1 MSHPYVTSQAVPGSA
16 NGLTTIS
23 DILSRQL
30 TPEQSYLP
38 VGARAPFT
46 IFLELLPSDGNG
58 IFLHNGNPSY
68 QVLDPDS
75 GYGYFRAS
83 LRRHAD
89 VQALFEGKAFE
100 TRGLPNG
107 YHIEHRITEH
117 DDKPTKR
124 DIEIYGH
131 PSGYHFKSFL
141 KFGSHLAALM
151 KEDLQGCNCDLCKQW
166 CRKAPIDAAI
176 RVGLPRVLGG
186 AMAAAINITVDQQI
200 YFAAIR
206 ITQDRPIQL
215 AVAALEMAGDAQDT
229 EQAVAHMGMARMV
242 DGLPDFQKK
251 AIDDLIAWMR
261 GYLV

>member
-16 NGLTTIS
+16 NGSTTIS
-23 DILSRQL
+23 DILKRQL

-38 VGARAPFT
+38 VGATAPFT

-75 GYGYFRAS
+75 
-83 LRRHAD
+83 
-89 VQALFEGKAFE
+89 EGKAFE
-100 TRGLPNG
+100 TRGLPTG
-107 YHIEHRITEH
+107 YHIEYRITEH
-117 DDKPTKR
+117 DDTPTKR

-131 PSGYHFKSFL
+131 PSGYYFKSFL
-141 KFGSHLAALM
+141 KFGAHLAALM
-151 KEDLQGCNCDLCKQW
+151 KEDLQGCNCDLCQQW
-166 CRKAPIDAAI
+166 HRKAPIDAAI
-176 RVGLPRVLGG
+176 RVGLPRVPGG

-206 ITQDRPIQL
+206 ITQDRPIQQ
-215 AVAALEMAGDAQDT
+215 AVAALELAGDVEDT